1 MTTHQRP
8 ALSLAERIDQH
19 TTSSGAAIMPPR
31 IARWLEH
38 TCKLTDDRRIRLRD
52 TDPEAYVALTALH
65 LAALRSETG
74 TNAAAPQVI
83 NAQSTVW
90 MSTSE
95 AAKAIGV
102 TDRCIRKWCANG
114 RLHATLAGGRWL
126 INRNSI
132 ADIA

>member
-1 MTTHQRP
+1 MTAQPLPPLEVRIAQRTTHDG
-8 ALSLAERIDQH
+8 S
-19 TTSSGAAIMPPR
+19 AIIPPR

-38 TCKLTDDRRIRLRD
+38 TCKLTADSRIRLRD

-74 TNAAAPQVI
+74 TNTPAPQGI
-83 NAQSTVW
+83 SAHSNMW

-95 AAKAIGV
+95 AAETLGV

-114 RLHATLAGGRWL
+114 RLHATRAGGRWL
-126 INRNSI
+126 IHRN
-132 ADIA
+132 ALATTDIA